1 MRGKGCQVNFC
12 FNFHRITP
20 AYAGKSASTFPT
32 ALTAEDHPRL
42 CGEKLRMPA
51 SQMTVRGSP
60 PPMRGKGHQQRRLA
74 DCEGITPA
82 YAGKRADAAAAIRFI
97 KDHPRLCGEK
107 FLTDKFSRS
116 YVGSPP
122 PMRGKARFQKI
133 GTIQPRITPAY
144 AGKSL
149 TGTVWTRPP
158 RDHPRLCGEKIY

>member
-1 MRGKGCQVNFC
+1 MRGKARSYTSKKTGEGITPAYAGKRRRKSELPETLQDHPRLCGEKLRWRMDDQLRIGSPPPMRGKGCQVNFC

-82 YAGKRADAAAAIRFI
+82 YAGKSCVCRQA
-97 KDHPRLCGEK
+97 K
-107 FLTDKFSRS
+107 
-116 YVGSPP
+116 
-122 PMRGKARFQKI
+122 
-133 GTIQPRITPAY
+133 
-144 AGKSL
+144 
-149 TGTVWTRPP
+149 
-158 RDHPRLCGEKIY
+158 